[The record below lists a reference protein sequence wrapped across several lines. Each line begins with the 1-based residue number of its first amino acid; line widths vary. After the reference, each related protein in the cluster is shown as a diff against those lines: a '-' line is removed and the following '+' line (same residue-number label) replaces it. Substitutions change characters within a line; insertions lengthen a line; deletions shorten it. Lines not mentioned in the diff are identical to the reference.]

1 MNITKCKEL
10 NMKERK
16 TDMNIAKIDKK
27 KKKRTEKQFY
37 DGASN
42 IEHY

>member
-16 TDMNIAKIDKK
+16 TDMNIDKIDKK
-27 KKKRTEKQFY
+27 KKKKKNRTAILRWSIK
-37 DGASN
+37 
-42 IEHY
+42 H